1 MTWEGVGMMWEGAG
15 MMWEGVG
22 MMWEGVGMMWEGVGM
37 TWESVPMNRMEPI
50 HAAYGSA
57 GVRSD
62 KVRYG
67 EGRNDYYSRSK
78 TVVWS
83 GADRC

>member
-1 MTWEGVGMMWEGAG
+1 MAWVGAGMTGVGVGMAWEGVG
-15 MMWEGVG
+15 
-22 MMWEGVGMMWEGVGM
+22 
-37 TWESVPMNRMEPI
+37 MNRMEPI
-50 HAAYGSA
+50 HAAYGNA

-78 TVVWS
+78 TDVWGS
-83 GADRC
+83 ADRC